1 MQKCTI
7 EIHHHG
13 QWHTAALFEPA
24 KTVHQ
29 QGYRSPGRLSYDV
42 AYTGQYLHSG
52 NSYALSCRYPIG
64 FELHNEQQ
72 WPAFLLDIL
81 PAGAGRRF
89 WLQRLQQHDGATM
102 WSELEEKIPQLPE
115 VMQRSGVDG
124 ELIDQLQG
132 RGFQQSATTCRK
144 HCRDC

>member
-1 MQKCTI
+1 MNCTL

-24 KTVHQ
+24 GTVQQ

-42 AYTGQYLHSG
+42 AYVGQHLQSG
-52 NSYALSCRYPIG
+52 ISHALSCRYPVG

-81 PAGAGRRF
+81 PAGAGRR
-89 WLQRLQQHDGATM
+89 D
-102 WSELEEKIPQLPE
+102 
-115 VMQRSGVDG
+115 
-124 ELIDQLQG
+124 
-132 RGFQQSATTCRK
+132 
-144 HCRDC
+144 